1 MGKCNLCPRHCNIDR
16 AAKEGICQARD
27 YVKIGAIVIHKGE
40 EPPFVQGEG
49 SGAIFF
55 SGCPLRCEYCQNKE
69 ISHANFGIP
78 VETDRL
84 AQYMIK
90 LQRLGCSN
98 INLVSPTHYTPWIIK
113 SLTQAKRMGLSLPII
128 INSSGYEQ
136 ISTIRM
142 WYEHAHIYLIDLK
155 YGDNRTGKILS
166 KVSNYWDIARKI
178 IEHIW
183 KDVGPLIE
191 DTQERAVN
199 GLLIRHLL
207 LPGMLSNP
215 FAVLEF
221 LADIS
226 LKIPISIMSQYNP
239 TCYRGD
245 IEDMKRAISKD
256 EYQVV
261 LDKAISLGFETIYT
275 QEIDSAQ
282 GYLPEF
288 HASRPFGDYI
298 NLLTT

>member
-1 MGKCNLCPRHCNIDR
+1 MEGCNLCPRHCNIDR
-16 AAKEGICQARD
+16 AAKEGTCRAKD
-27 YVKIGAIVIHKGE
+27 YIKIGAIVIHKGE
-40 EPPFVQGEG
+40 EPPFIQGEG

-55 SGCPLRCEYCQNKE
+55 SGCPMRCEYCQNKE
-69 ISHANFGIP
+69 ISHANFGTP
-78 VETDRL
+78 VKIDRL
-84 AQYMIK
+84 TQYMIK

-113 SLTQAKRMGLSLPII
+113 SLTQAKGMGLSLPII
-128 INSSGYEQ
+128 INSSGYER
-136 ISTIRM
+136 ISTVQR
-142 WYEHAHIYLIDLK
+142 WYEHARIYLIDLK

-183 KDVGPLIE
+183 KAVGPLKE
-191 DTQERAVN
+191 DTQGRAVN

-239 TCYRGD
+239 KCYTGD

-261 LDKAISLGFETIYT
+261 LDKAISLGFRTIYT

-282 GYLPEF
+282 GYLPDF
-288 HASRPFGDYI
+288 RASRPFGDHI
-298 NLLTT
+298 NLLIT